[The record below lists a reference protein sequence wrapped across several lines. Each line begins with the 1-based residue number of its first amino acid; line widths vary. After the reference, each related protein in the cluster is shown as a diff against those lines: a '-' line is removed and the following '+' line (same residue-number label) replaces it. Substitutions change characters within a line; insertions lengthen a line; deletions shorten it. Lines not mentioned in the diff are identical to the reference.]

1 MFEAWCQGGC
11 CALGRS
17 HVGFLLMWCVF
28 CFVLFFPP
36 PYDITVNLMEEFR
49 ETGRAVTKE
58 RGSLPRSNELSG
70 SVRQAGA

>member
-1 MFEAWCQGGC
+1 
-11 CALGRS
+11 
-17 HVGFLLMWCVF
+17 MWCVF

>member
-1 MFEAWCQGGC
+1 M
-11 CALGRS
+11 
-17 HVGFLLMWCVF
+17 
-28 CFVLFFPP
+28 CFVLFCFFPP

-58 RGSLPRSNELSG
+58 RGSLPQTNELSG